1 MKMKKNL
8 YAMLAGSALLAACQ
22 TAPQQTVL
30 KGELTGVESDT
41 LIVNYFA
48 VNDFSRQNVKHDT
61 IALQHGKLYF
71 KMVL

>member
-30 KGELTGVESDT
+30 KGELTGDCELLCRERFQPSKRKT
-41 LIVNYFA
+41 
-48 VNDFSRQNVKHDT
+48 
-61 IALQHGKLYF
+61 
-71 KMVL
+71 